1 MIQVHHGRRTRSV
14 RVLWLLEELGIPY
27 QIEPVEFDYDKLRS
41 PEHRLVHPLGQLPV
55 MVDGDLKLIESG
67 AILEYILDRY
77 GEGRLMPERG
87 TAERG
92 LYYQWFHYGEASI
105 ARHVSDLVIHRFGP
119 EAERVPQVL
128 ELVRRRLR
136 EALAYADEQLAGRD
150 FILGAEFSAADI
162 MMSYGMVMAR
172 ITRELPQ
179 EFGNVAAYLGRLK
192 ARPAYDRV
200 WA

>member
-1 MIQVHHGRRTRSV
+1 MIHVHHARRTRSV
-14 RVLWLLEELGIPY
+14 RVLWLLEELGLPY
-27 QIEPVEFDYDKLRS
+27 QVEPVEFDYEKLRS
-41 PEHRLVHPLGQLPV
+41 AEYRKIHPLGLVPA
-55 MVDGDLKLIESG
+55 MIDGDLKLIESG

-77 GEGRLMPERG
+77 GEGRLIPPAKTRER
-87 TAERG
+87 A

-105 ARHVSDLVIHRFGP
+105 ARHVSDIVIHRFGP

-128 ELVRRRLR
+128 DSVRGKLR
-136 EALAYADEQLAGRD
+136 NALAYADEQLAGKD

-172 ITRELPQ
+172 ITRELPADLANIA
-179 EFGNVAAYLGRLK
+179 GYLGRLK
-192 ARPAYDRV
+192 QRPAYDRV